1 MADSADT
8 PLMQQWREVKS
19 RHRDA
24 LVFFRVGDFFELFY
38 GDAEEGSKLL
48 GLTLTARNNGA
59 ASAVPLAGVPAKALD
74 DYLARLVRLG
84 RRVAICDQVE
94 DPAEAK
100 GIVRREVVE
109 TITPGTVLQDSL
121 LSARRNNY
129 IVALSPPENGARA
142 LAALDLS
149 TGELEVHEL
158 EPGALANEV
167 GRLEPSELL
176 LARSSEDAGDL
187 SGIGCVNGGPG
198 PTRTYR
204 EDWMFDREIARETL
218 QRRFGVLDLQGFGFQ
233 KGDGALIRAAGA
245 LVAYVHEIR
254 PGGSTHLRPPR
265 IRRIGSVMPLDE
277 MTRRNLE
284 LVEPLRSG
292 EAGGTLLAV
301 LDGAATAMG
310 ARLLRSWVLHP
321 LVTAPQIW
329 RRQEAVTELV
339 ERPDVRRA
347 LRDRLARL
355 GDLERLAGKIGIGR
369 IGPRDLGGL
378 ARSLAALP
386 GVREALAGTT
396 APLLVDLGGELDTMD
411 DVCSLLARALADDPP
426 ATLGDGGAIRAGWS
440 PELDELRSV
449 RDGARD
455 FIASLQARE
464 RERTGIGSLKVG
476 FNKVF
481 GYYLEITQANVGRV
495 PDDYVRKQTLANAE
509 RYFTPELKQWEEKV
523 FGAED
528 RILHLEASLFG
539 ELRQRIAA
547 EVARVQEAGARAGAL
562 DVLAAL
568 ADVAVRRSY
577 VRPEVHTGFDL
588 EIRAGRHPVVETMIP
603 TESFIPNDV
612 VLDEAKRM
620 VILTGPNM
628 AGKSTVLRQVGLIQ
642 LLAQMGSFV
651 PADSARLPVT
661 DRIFTRVGA
670 SDNLARG
677 QSTFMVEMHETAA
690 IVHGATA
697 RSLILLDEIGRGTST
712 YDGVSIAWSVT
723 EYLHERVG
731 ARTIFATH
739 YHELTQLGDLL
750 PGVRNMNVSVR
761 EVGEEIVFLR
771 RLEQGGADRS
781 YGIQVARLAGL
792 PPEVIARARELL
804 AELEG
809 THSGGGEGLGRH
821 GRHRLASE
829 PPPSQL
835 SFFQPEH
842 PVVGRLRELDLD
854 GLTPRDALNLLAEL
868 RKSLDER

>member
-1 MADSADT
+1 MAESSDT

-109 TITPGTVLQDSL
+109 TITPGTVIQDSL

-129 IVALSPPENGARA
+129 IVALSPLDGGTRA

-149 TGELEVHEL
+149 TGELEVQEL
-158 EPGALANEV
+158 AQGSLSNEV

-176 LARSSEDAGDL
+176 LPRSSEDAADL
-187 SGIGCVNGGPG
+187 SGIGSENGGAG

-204 EDWMFDREIARETL
+204 EDWVFDREIARETL
-218 QRRFGVLDLQGFGFQ
+218 ERRFRVLDLQGFGFQ

-245 LVAYVHEIR
+245 LVAYVAEIR

-265 IRRIGSVMPLDE
+265 IRRLGSVMPLDE

-292 EAGGTLLAV
+292 EAGGTLLSV

-310 ARLLRSWVLHP
+310 ARLLRSWVLNP

-329 RRQEAVTELV
+329 RRQEAVGELV
-339 ERPDVRRA
+339 ERPELRRT

-355 GDLERLAGKIGIGR
+355 GDLERLAGKIGTGR
-369 IGPRDLGGL
+369 VGPRDMGGL
-378 ARSLAALP
+378 VRSLAALP
-386 GVREALAGTT
+386 GVREALADAT
-396 APLLVDLGGELDTMD
+396 APLLVDLGGEMDTMD
-411 DVCSLLARALADDPP
+411 DVHSLLERVLAEDPP
-426 ATLGDGGAIRAGWS
+426 ATIGDGGAIRAGWS

-528 RILHLEASLFG
+528 RIVQLEASLFG
-539 ELRQRIAA
+539 ELRQQIAA
-547 EVARVQEAGARAGAL
+547 EVGRVQEAGARAAAL
-562 DVLAAL
+562 DVLSAL
-568 ADVAVRRSY
+568 AEVAVRRSY

-588 EIRAGRHPVVETMIP
+588 VIRAGRHPVVETMIP

-712 YDGVSIAWSVT
+712 YDGVSIAWAVT
-723 EYLHERVG
+723 EHLHERVG

-821 GRHRLASE
+821 GRHRPASE

-835 SFFQPEH
+835 AFFQPEH

-854 GLTPRDALNLLAEL
+854 GMTPREALDMLAEL
-868 RKSLDER
+868 RRLIDP